1 MTVLKK
7 ILVLLFSRFLWT
19 LIGVV
24 ILCALIWFYGPLIS
38 FGDTQPLAS
47 DLTRIVVIG
56 VIIILW
62 LLSMLIRQMRAARAN
77 RVFVQELAAPSPD
90 VKRAP
95 GDENLAEVR
104 GKFQAILEQMKRSKL
119 GSRKFLRDMPWYV
132 IIGPPG
138 TGKTTAL
145 RQSGLHFPIDLSD
158 DLKGV
163 GGTRNCDWFFTED
176 AVLIDTAG
184 RYVEQQSDPEV
195 DAAEWKGFMDLLVR
209 HRGRRALNGVI
220 LTLSVQELAGD
231 DTSIREHGREIRK
244 RLAELREQTGLK
256 LPVYLM
262 ITKADLIPGFEE
274 FFGDLNLRDR
284 EQVWGATLGT
294 ADRVDSL
301 TVEREM
307 HALQEALET
316 RLTDRIA
323 DDLPLAARAAI
334 FRFPA
339 QVDQLTAPLKVLI
352 EAAFGESR
360 YEESPWL
367 RGIYLTSATQEGSPI
382 DQMLVGI
389 AGSLGLSAPAPEQ
402 RRHGEKRSFF
412 LRNLLTELIFPE
424 AGLGRFDPR
433 AEERRRWLWRGALA
447 AAAASVVLLG
457 TLFLF
462 SYLRWNGALGDQ
474 ERQLADLNARL
485 ANVAAREAPTDPL
498 DLNLALEAANA
509 TALAATTAPDGPLT
523 LAGPGA
529 APELEQIHT
538 IAYDRTLRNILEPRM
553 VAMVE
558 ATMWRHSRDPEFLLD
573 ALKAYQ
579 MLTGQ
584 APYDVDFLGN
594 WWQTVLP
601 EYAPIDPFPTEE
613 SVDSQLAA
621 LDRMRTEE
629 SKIEP
634 DPQLISVALQSICTI
649 PLAVRAYRSLLS
661 NPAVAGLPEWVPAEQ
676 TGPNGARVLTRLS
689 EKTLR
694 VGLPGAFTYAGFHNT
709 VLPLLPEVAAQSALD
724 RAVFAGGCNESAEV
738 SEEALQADIL
748 KLYYDDFI
756 AQWDGFLRDVRLVPI
771 TDLAAAQANLKDLSS
786 ADSALKRLLVSV
798 VSETDLARPA
808 EVAAESEGNP
818 ALEKAGMKAVSKL
831 GTIGRLVKTGT
842 KIAGQSGGDAAAEPP
857 PPPGKPVSDH
867 FLPIRAAVQEVDG
880 APPLLDD
887 AVAALAALSNE
898 LQTVAASPD
907 PQSALL
913 ARGGLP
919 QLTGT
924 IANEASRLP
933 DPIDKWVA
941 GIAGDT
947 ISVTREAV
955 IAQLNARWRADVL
968 PFCRSATGGRY
979 PFDQSSAIDVNTQD
993 FQRLFGPGGLI
1004 DAFVTDNLAA
1014 YVDSTVRPWQWR
1026 ADFGLDAGLLA
1037 PFERARSMRDALF
1050 PGGSGPV
1057 MAFTLQATDLSANA
1071 SRVTLNVDGQVLTY
1085 FNAATRP
1092 EPMTWPGRDG
1102 TNMITLSFAPVD
1114 GTSEIITSQS
1124 GSWAF
1129 LRLIRGGALSKTA
1142 QPDVFALR
1150 LSARGF
1156 SSSFDLRAN
1165 SVENPFDL
1173 TMFSGFNCPVG
1184 F

>member
-1 MTVLKK
+1 MAA
-7 ILVLLFSRFLWT
+7 IRAIFGFLVSRFLWT
-19 LIGVV
+19 LIGV
-24 ILCALIWFYGPLIS
+24 ILLCLLIWLYGPLVS
-38 FGDTQPLAS
+38 VGDMQPLAS
-47 DLTRIVVIG
+47 DLTRIIVIG

-77 RVFVQELAAPSPD
+77 RAFVQELAAPPPQET
-90 VKRAP
+90 RGP
-95 GDENLAEVR
+95 GDENLAEVQ
-104 GKFQAILEQMKRSKL
+104 GKFQNVLEQMKRSKL

-220 LTLSVQELAGD
+220 LTLSVQELAGSD
-231 DTSIREHGREIRK
+231 IAIRDHGREIRK

-262 ITKADLIPGFEE
+262 VTKADLIPGFEE
-274 FFGDLNLRDR
+274 FFGDLNARER

-294 ADRVDSL
+294 ADRVDAL

-307 HALQEALET
+307 RGLQEALEK
-316 RLTDRIA
+316 RLLDRIA
-323 DDLPLAARAAI
+323 DDLPLVQRAAI
-334 FRFPA
+334 FRFPS
-339 QVDQLTAPLKVLI
+339 QLDQLTGPLKVLV

-367 RGIYLTSATQEGSPI
+367 RGIYFTSATQEGSPI
-382 DQMLVGI
+382 DQMIGGI
-389 AGSLGLSAPAPEQ
+389 AGSLGLSTPPPEQ
-402 RRHGEKRSFF
+402 RRHGDKRSFF
-412 LRNLLTELIFPE
+412 LRALLTDLIFPE

-433 AEERRRWLWRGALA
+433 AEERRRWLWRGSLA
-447 AAAASVVLLG
+447 AAAISVVLLG

-474 ERQLADLNARL
+474 ERQLADLSARL

-509 TALAATTAPDGPLT
+509 TALAETPAPDGPLT
-523 LAGPGA
+523 IAGPDA
-529 APELEQIHT
+529 APELEQVHT
-538 IAYDRTLRNILEPRM
+538 IAYDRTLRHILEPRM

-558 ATMWRHSRDPEFLLD
+558 ATMWRHSRDPDFLLD

-584 APYDVDFLGN
+584 APYDTDFLGV

-601 EYAPIDPFPTEE
+601 DYAPIDPFPTDE
-613 SVDSQLAA
+613 SVDHQLAA
-621 LDRMRTEE
+621 LERMQFEQA
-629 SKIEP
+629 KIEP
-634 DPQLISVALQSICTI
+634 DPQLISAALQSICTI
-649 PLAVRAYRSLLS
+649 PLAVRAYRSLLTD
-661 NPAVAGLPEWVPAEQ
+661 PAIAGLSDWVPAEQ
-676 TGPNGARVLTRLS
+676 AGPNGARVLTRLS
-689 EKTLR
+689 EKSLR
-694 VGLPGAFTYAGFHNT
+694 VGLPGAFTYDGFHNT
-709 VLPLLPEVAAQSALD
+709 VLQVVPEVAAQAALD
-724 RAVFAGGCNESAEV
+724 RAVFAGGCNESAEA
-738 SEEALQADIL
+738 SQETLEADIL

-756 AQWDGFLRDVRLVPI
+756 AQWDGFLRDIRLTPI
-771 TDLAAAQANLKDLSS
+771 TDLAEAQRNLKDLSS
-786 ADSALKRLLVSV
+786 ADSALKRLLESV
-798 VSETDLARPA
+798 VAEVDLARPLA
-808 EVAAESEGNP
+808 EEGGADTAALQKG
-818 ALEKAGMKAVSKL
+818 GMKAASKL
-831 GTIGRLVKTGT
+831 GKLGKLVKSGA
-842 KIAGQSGGDAAAEPP
+842 KIARKTGAGGSDAAPP
-857 PPPGKPVSDH
+857 PPPGQPVSDH
-867 FLPIRAAVQEVDG
+867 FTAIRSTVQEVDG
-880 APPLLDD
+880 QPPLLDD
-887 AVAALAALSNE
+887 AVVALAALSNE

-924 IANEASRLP
+924 IANEAARLP

-979 PFDQSSAIDVNTQD
+979 PFAQGSAIDVNTQD

-1004 DAFVTDNLAA
+1004 DNFVNDNLAA

-1026 ADFGLDAGLLA
+1026 SDFGLDAALLA

-1057 MAFTLQATDLSANA
+1057 MAFTLQPTDLSANA
-1071 SRVTLNVDGQVLTY
+1071 SRVTLNVDGQALTY
-1085 FNAATRP
+1085 FNAAARP

-1114 GTSEIITSQS
+1114 GAAEIITSES

-1129 LRLIRGGALSKTA
+1129 LRLIRGGALSSTT

-1156 SSSFDLRAN
+1156 SASFDLRAN

-1173 TMFSGFNCPVG
+1173 TMFSGFSCPPG

>member
-1 MTVLKK
+1 M
-7 ILVLLFSRFLWT
+7 
-19 LIGVV
+19 
-24 ILCALIWFYGPLIS
+24 
-38 FGDTQPLAS
+38 
-47 DLTRIVVIG
+47 
-56 VIIILW
+56 
-62 LLSMLIRQMRAARAN
+62 
-77 RVFVQELAAPSPD
+77 
-90 VKRAP
+90 
-95 GDENLAEVR
+95 
-104 GKFQAILEQMKRSKL
+104 
-119 GSRKFLRDMPWYV
+119 
-132 IIGPPG
+132 
-138 TGKTTAL
+138 
-145 RQSGLHFPIDLSD
+145 
-158 DLKGV
+158 
-163 GGTRNCDWFFTED
+163 
-176 AVLIDTAG
+176 
-184 RYVEQQSDPEV
+184 
-195 DAAEWKGFMDLLVR
+195 
-209 HRGRRALNGVI
+209 NGVI
-220 LTLSVQELAGD
+220 LTLSVQELTAD
-231 DTSIREHGREIRK
+231 DATIRDYGREIRK

-262 ITKADLIPGFEE
+262 ITKSDLIPGFEA
-274 FFGDLNLRDR
+274 FFGDLNTRER

-294 ADRVDSL
+294 ADRVDGL

-307 HALQEALET
+307 KVLQESLEN
-316 RLTDRIA
+316 RLIDRIN
-323 DDLPLAARAAI
+323 DDLPLSERALV
-334 FRFPA
+334 FRFPS
-339 QVDQLTAPLKVLI
+339 QLDRLTGPLKVLV

-367 RGIYLTSATQEGSPI
+367 RGVYFTSATQEGSPI
-382 DQMLVGI
+382 DQMLGGI
-389 AGSLGLSAPAPEQ
+389 AGSLGLSAPQPEQ
-402 RRHGEKRSFF
+402 RRHGDKRSFF
-412 LRNLLTELIFPE
+412 LRNLLTDLIFPE
-424 AGLGRFDPR
+424 AGLGTFDPR
-433 AEERRRWLWRGALA
+433 AEERRRWIWRGSLA
-447 AAAASVVLLG
+447 ASAIAVVLLG

-462 SYLRWNGALGDQ
+462 SYLRWNGALDDQ
-474 ERQLADLNARL
+474 ERQLADLTARL

-498 DLNLALEAANA
+498 DLNLALDAANS
-509 TALAATTAPDGPLT
+509 TALAATPTPGGPLT

-529 APELEQIHT
+529 APELEQVHR

-553 VAMVE
+553 VAMTE

-584 APYDVDFLGN
+584 APYDADFLGA
-594 WWQTVLP
+594 WWQGALP

-613 SVDSQLAA
+613 SLDHQLAA
-621 LDRMRTEE
+621 LDRMRSEE
-629 SKIEP
+629 NKIAP
-634 DPQLISVALQSICTI
+634 DPQLISAALQSICTI
-649 PLAVRAYRSLLS
+649 PLAVRAYRSLRSDPL
-661 NPAVAGLPEWVPAEQ
+661 VAGLPDWVPAEN

-689 EKTLR
+689 EKSLR
-694 VGLPGAFTYAGFHNT
+694 VGLPGAFTYDGFHNS
-709 VLPLLPEVAAQSALD
+709 VLPLIPEVAAQAALD
-724 RAVFAGGCNESAEV
+724 RAVFAGGCNENAEA
-738 SEEALQADIL
+738 SEETLEADIL

-756 AQWDGFLRDVRLVPI
+756 AQWDGFLRDIRLTPI
-771 TDLAAAQANLKDLSS
+771 TDLAEAQRNLKDLSS
-786 ADSALKRLLVSV
+786 ADSALKRLLESV
-798 VSETDLARPA
+798 VAETDLARPT
-808 EVAAESEGNP
+808 EEEGGGDNAALQKGGT
-818 ALEKAGMKAVSKL
+818 KAASKL
-831 GTIGRLVKTGT
+831 GKLGKLVKAGT
-842 KIAGQSGGDAAAEPP
+842 KIARKTGAGGSEAEPP
-857 PPPGKPVSDH
+857 PPPGQPVSDH
-867 FLPIRAAVQEVDG
+867 FLTIRSTVQEVDG
-880 APPLLDD
+880 QPPLLDD
-887 AVAALAALSNE
+887 AVAALAALSSE

-919 QLTGT
+919 ELTGT
-924 IANEASRLP
+924 IANEAALLP

-1004 DAFVTDNLAA
+1004 DTFVNDNLAA

-1071 SRVTLNVDGQVLTY
+1071 SRVTLNVDGQALTY

-1092 EPMTWPGRDG
+1092 EPMTWPGSDG
-1102 TNMITLSFAPVD
+1102 TNMITLSFAPID
-1114 GTSEIITSQS
+1114 GAAEVITSES

-1150 LSARGF
+1150 LSAQGF

-1173 TMFSGFNCPVG
+1173 TMFSGFNCPSG

>member
-7 ILVLLFSRFLWT
+7 ILGVLLSRFLWT
-19 LIGVV
+19 LIGVA
-24 ILCALIWFYGPLIS
+24 ILCALIWFYGPLLS
-38 FGDTQPLAS
+38 FGDLQPLAS
-47 DLTRIVVIG
+47 ELTRIVVIG

-77 RVFVQELAAPSPD
+77 RVFVQELAAPAAT
-90 VKRAP
+90 AP
-95 GDENLAEVR
+95 PGPGEENLAEVQ
-104 GKFQAILEQMKRSKL
+104 GKFQAVLEQMKRSKL

-184 RYVEQQSDPEV
+184 RYVEQQSDP
-195 DAAEWKGFMDLLVR
+195 DADSAEWRGFMELLVK

-220 LTLSVQELAGD
+220 LTLSVQELSAGEAA
-231 DTSIREHGREIRK
+231 IRDHGREIRK

-262 ITKADLIPGFEE
+262 ITKADLLPGFEE
-274 FFGDLNLRDR
+274 FFGELNSRER

-294 ADRVDSL
+294 ADRVDGL

-307 HALQEALET
+307 QGLQESLEA
-316 RLTDRIA
+316 RLVDRIA
-323 DDLPLAARAAI
+323 DDLPLPDRAAI

-339 QVDQLTAPLKVLI
+339 QFDQLTAPLKTLV

-367 RGIYLTSATQEGSPI
+367 RGIYFSSATQEGSPI

-389 AGSLGLSAPAPEQ
+389 AGSLGLSAPRLQ
-402 RRHGEKRSFF
+402 DRRHGEKRSFF
-412 LRNLLTELIFPE
+412 LRNLLTDLIFPE

-433 AEERRRWLWRGALA
+433 AEERRRWIWRGALA
-447 AAAASVVLLG
+447 LSAMTVVLAG
-457 TLFLF
+457 TLFLL

-498 DLNLALEAANA
+498 DLNLALEAANE
-509 TALAATTAPDGPLT
+509 TALAATPAPDGVLT

-529 APELEQIHT
+529 GPELAQIQQ

-553 VAMVE
+553 VALVE
-558 ATMWRHSRDPEFLLD
+558 ATMWRHSRDPEFLLE
-573 ALKAYQ
+573 AMKAFQ

-584 APYDVDFLGN
+584 APYDADFLGA
-594 WWQTVLP
+594 WWQTILP
-601 EYAPIDPFPTEE
+601 DYAPIDPFPTEE
-613 SVDSQLAA
+613 SLANQLAA
-621 LDRMRTEE
+621 LDRMRSEDD
-629 SKIEP
+629 KIAP
-634 DPQLISVALQSICTI
+634 HDQLVSTALETICQI
-649 PLAVRAYRSLLS
+649 PLAVRAYRGLRSD
-661 NPAVAGLPEWVPAEQ
+661 PAVAGLADWVPAEE

-694 VGLPGAFTYAGFHNT
+694 VGLPGAFTYDGFHE
-709 VLPLLPEVAAQSALD
+709 VILPLVPEVAAQAALD
-724 RAVFAGGCNESAEV
+724 RAVFAGGCNESAEA
-738 SEEALQADIL
+738 STDTLEADIL

-756 AQWDGFLRDVRLVPI
+756 AQWDGFLRDVRLTPI
-771 TDLAAAQANLKDLSS
+771 GDLAAAQSNLKDLSS
-786 ADSALKRLLVSV
+786 ADSALKRLLDSV
-798 VSETDLARPA
+798 VYETDLARPA
-808 EVAAESEGNP
+808 EADETGGGIDAA
-818 ALEKAGMKAVSKL
+818 KAGNKAASKL
-831 GTIGRLVKTGT
+831 GKLGKLVKTGT
-842 KIAGQSGGDAAAEPP
+842 KIARKTGGGAEAAPP

-867 FLPIRAAVQEVDG
+867 FRDIRSAVQEVDG
-880 APPLLDD
+880 QPPLLDD

-924 IANEASRLP
+924 IANEAARLP

-968 PFCRSATGGRY
+968 PFCRSSTGGRY

-993 FQRLFGPGGLI
+993 FQRLFGPGGMI
-1004 DAFVTDNLAA
+1004 DSFVTDNLAN
-1014 YVDSTVRPWQWR
+1014 YVDSTVRPWRWR
-1026 ADFGLDAGLLA
+1026 SDFGLDAALLA

-1057 MAFTLQATDLSANA
+1057 MAFTLQATDLSPNA
-1071 SRVTLNVDGQVLTY
+1071 SRVTLNVDGQALTY

-1102 TNMITLSFAPVD
+1102 TNMITLSFAPVN
-1114 GTSEIITSQS
+1114 GAAEVITSES

-1129 LRLIRGGALSKTA
+1129 LRLIRGGQLSKSG
-1142 QPDVFALR
+1142 QPDLFKLR

-1173 TMFSGFNCPVG
+1173 TMFSGFTCPAG

>member
-1 MTVLKK
+1 MTLLKK
-7 ILVLLFSRFLWT
+7 IFGFLFSRFLWT
-19 LIGVV
+19 LIGIV
-24 ILCALIWFYGPLIS
+24 ILCLLIWLYGPLVS
-38 FGDTQPLAS
+38 LGEMQPLAS
-47 DLTRIVVIG
+47 ELARLGTIG
-56 VIIILW
+56 VIVILW
-62 LLSMLIRQMRAARAN
+62 LLSMLIGQMRAARAN
-77 RVFVQELAAPSPD
+77 RVFVQELAAPPP
-90 VKRAP
+90 VVRKAP
-95 GDENLAEVR
+95 GDENLAEVQA
-104 GKFQAILEQMKRSKL
+104 KFQGILDQMKRSKL

-158 DLKGV
+158 DLKGI

-195 DAAEWKGFMDLLVR
+195 DAAEWKGFTDLLVK

-231 DTSIREHGREIRK
+231 DVAIRENGREIRK

-274 FFGDLNLRDR
+274 FFGELNARER

-294 ADRVDSL
+294 ADRVDGL
-301 TVEREM
+301 TIEREM
-307 HALQEALET
+307 RALQETLEK
-316 RLTDRIA
+316 RLLDRIA
-323 DDLPLAARAAI
+323 DDLSLAQRAAI
-334 FRFPA
+334 FRFPS
-339 QVDQLTAPLKVLI
+339 QLELLTGPLKVLTD
-352 EAAFGESR
+352 AVFGESR

-367 RGIYLTSATQEGSPI
+367 RGIYFTSATQEGSPI
-382 DQMLVGI
+382 DQMVVGI
-389 AGSLGLSAPAPEQ
+389 AGSLGLPAPLPEM
-402 RRHGEKRSFF
+402 RRHGETRSFF
-412 LRNLLTELIFPE
+412 LRNLLTDLIFPE

-433 AEERRRWLWRGALA
+433 AEERRRWAWRGALA
-447 AAAASVVLLG
+447 LAAMSVVVLG
-457 TLFLF
+457 TVFLF
-462 SYLRWNGALGDQ
+462 SYLRWNGTLRDQ

-498 DLNLALEAANA
+498 DLNLALDAALA
-509 TALAATTAPDGPLT
+509 TAQAATPAPEGPLT
-523 LAGPGA
+523 LLGPGA
-529 APELEQIHT
+529 GPELEQLHA

-553 VAMVE
+553 VALLE

-584 APYDVDFLGN
+584 APYDADFLAG
-594 WWQTVLP
+594 WWQTTLP
-601 EYAPIDPFPTEE
+601 EYAPIPPFPTED
-613 SVDSQLAA
+613 SLTSQLAA
-621 LDRMRTEE
+621 LNRMRSEE
-629 SKIEP
+629 VKIAP
-634 DPQLISVALQSICTI
+634 DPQLVSVALQSICTI
-649 PLAVRAYRSLLS
+649 PLAVRAYRALLS
-661 NPAVAGLPEWVPAEQ
+661 NPAVAGLPEWVPAEK
-676 TGPNGARVLTRLS
+676 TGPNGARVMTRLS

-694 VGLPGAFTYAGFHNT
+694 NGLPGAFTYAGFHST
-709 VLPLLPEVAAQSALD
+709 VLPLIPEVAAQAALD
-724 RAVFAGGCNESAEV
+724 RAVFAGGCNENAEA
-738 SEEALQADIL
+738 SEDVLEADIL
-748 KLYYDDFI
+748 KLYYDDYI
-756 AQWDGFLRDVRLVPI
+756 AQWDGFLRDVRLSPI
-771 TDLAAAQANLKDLSS
+771 TDLAGAQANLKDLSS
-786 ADSALKRLLVSV
+786 ADSALRRLLVAV
-798 VSETDLARPA
+798 VEETDLARPVA
-808 EVAAESEGNP
+808 EPQAGDNA

-831 GTIGRLVKTGT
+831 GALGKLVKSGR
-842 KIAGQSGGDAAAEPP
+842 KIAGKSGADGAAAEPP

-867 FLPIRAAVQEVDG
+867 FLAIRGSVQEVDG
-880 APPLLDD
+880 KPPLLDD

-898 LQTVAASPD
+898 LQTVTASPD
-907 PQSALL
+907 PQAALL

-919 QLTGT
+919 QLTGS
-924 IANEASRLP
+924 IANEATRLP

-979 PFDQSSAIDVNTQD
+979 PFDQASAIDVNTQD

-1004 DAFVTDNLAA
+1004 DAFINDNLAA

-1026 ADFGLDAGLLA
+1026 ADFGLNADVLA
-1037 PFERARSMRDALF
+1037 PFQRARAMRDALF

-1057 MAFTLQATDLSANA
+1057 MAFTLQPMDLSANA
-1071 SRVTLNVDGQVLTY
+1071 SRVTLNVDGQALTY
-1085 FNAATRP
+1085 FNAAARP
-1092 EPMTWPGRDG
+1092 QPMTWPGPDG
-1102 TNMITLSFAPVD
+1102 TNMITLSFAPLD
-1114 GTSEIITSQS
+1114 GTAEVITSES

-1142 QPDVFALR
+1142 QPDVFQLR
-1150 LSARGF
+1150 LAARGF
-1156 SSSFDLRAN
+1156 SASFDLRAN

-1173 TMFSGFNCPVG
+1173 TMFSGFNCPAG

>member
-1 MTVLKK
+1 MAVLKK
-7 ILVLLFSRFLWT
+7 ILGFLFSRFLWT
-19 LIGVV
+19 LIGVI
-24 ILCALIWFYGPLIS
+24 ILCVLIWLYGPLIS
-38 FGDTQPLAS
+38 FGEMQPLAS
-47 DLTRIVVIG
+47 DLTRIIVIG

-62 LLSMLIRQMRAARAN
+62 LLSMLLRQMRAARAN
-77 RVFVQELAAPSPD
+77 RVFVQELAAPPPEA
-90 VKRAP
+90 KRGP
-95 GDENLAEVR
+95 GDENLAEVQS
-104 GKFQAILEQMKRSKL
+104 KFQGVLEQMKRSKL

-231 DTSIREHGREIRK
+231 DTSIRDHGREIRK

-274 FFGDLNLRDR
+274 FFGDLNSRDR

-294 ADRVDSL
+294 ADRIDGL
-301 TVEREM
+301 TVDREM
-307 HALQEALET
+307 QALQAALET
-316 RLTDRIA
+316 RLMDRIA
-323 DDLPLAARAAI
+323 DDLPLPQRAAI

-339 QVDQLTAPLKVLI
+339 QLDQLTAPLKVLI

-389 AGSLGLSAPAPEQ
+389 SGSLGLSAPVPEQ

-447 AAAASVVLLG
+447 ASAAAVVLLG

-462 SYLRWNGALGDQ
+462 SFLRWTGALGDQ
-474 ERQLADLNARL
+474 ERQLTDLTARL

-509 TALAATTAPDGPLT
+509 TALAATPAPEGPLT

-529 APELEQIHT
+529 LPELNQIHT

-584 APYDVDFLGN
+584 APYDAEFLSN
-594 WWQTVLP
+594 WWQVALP

-613 SVDSQLAA
+613 SLDHQLAA
-621 LDRMRTEE
+621 LDRMRSEE
-629 SKIEP
+629 AKIEP
-634 DPQLISVALQSICTI
+634 DAQLVSVALQSICTI

-661 NPAVAGLPEWVPAEQ
+661 NPAVAGLPEWVPAEE

-689 EKTLR
+689 ERTLR
-694 VGLPGAFTYAGFHNT
+694 DGLPGAFTYDGFHST
-709 VLPLLPEVAAQSALD
+709 VLPLLPEVAAQAALD
-724 RAVFAGGCNESAEV
+724 RAVFAGGCNENAEA
-738 SEEALQADIL
+738 SEEKLQADIL

-756 AQWDGFLRDVRLVPI
+756 AQWDGFLRDIRLTPI
-771 TDLAAAQANLKDLSS
+771 TDLTDAQSNLKDLSS
-786 ADSALKRLLVSV
+786 ADSALKRLLLSV
-798 VSETDLARPA
+798 VAETDLTRPPETPEA
-808 EVAAESEGNP
+808 EGGGNAA
-818 ALEKAGMKAVSKL
+818 AEKAGMKAVSKL
-831 GTIGRLVKTGT
+831 GRIGKLVKTGVR
-842 KIAGQSGGDAAAEPP
+842 IAGSGGDAAAEPP
-857 PPPGKPVSDH
+857 PPPGLPVSEH
-867 FLPIRAAVQEVDG
+867 FIPIRSTVQEVDG

-924 IANEASRLP
+924 IANEATRLP

-979 PFDQSSAIDVNTQD
+979 PFDQGSAIDVNTQD

-1004 DAFVTDNLAA
+1004 DGFVNDNLAA
-1014 YVDSTVRPWQWR
+1014 YVDSTVRPWKWR
-1026 ADFGLDAGLLA
+1026 ADFGLDASLLA

-1114 GTSEIITSQS
+1114 GTSEIISSES

-1129 LRLIRGGALSKTA
+1129 LRLIRGGALSETA

-1156 SSSFDLRAN
+1156 SSTFDLRAN

-1173 TMFSGFNCPVG
+1173 TMFSGFSCPVG

>member
-7 ILVLLFSRFLWT
+7 IFGFLFSRCLWT
-19 LIGVV
+19 LIGVA
-24 ILCALIWFYGPLIS
+24 ILCVLIWLYGPLIS
-38 FGDTQPLAS
+38 FGAMQPLAS

-62 LLSMLIRQMRAARAN
+62 LLSMLIRQMRAAKAN
-77 RVFVQELAAPSPD
+77 RVFVQELAAPPPE
-90 VKRAP
+90 VRRGP
-95 GDENLAEVR
+95 GEENLAEVQA
-104 GKFQAILEQMKRSKL
+104 KFQGVLEQMKRSKL

-195 DAAEWKGFMDLLVR
+195 DAAEWKGFMDLLVK

-231 DTSIREHGREIRK
+231 DASIREHGREIRK

-274 FFGDLNLRDR
+274 FFGDLNSRER

-294 ADRVDSL
+294 ADRVDGL

-307 HALQEALET
+307 QGLQAALEN
-316 RLTDRIA
+316 RLVDRIA
-323 DDLPLAARAAI
+323 DDLPLPQRAAI
-334 FRFPA
+334 FRFPS
-339 QVDQLTAPLKVLI
+339 QLDQLTGPLKVLI
-352 EAAFGESR
+352 DAAFGESR

-382 DQMLVGI
+382 DQMIVGI
-389 AGSLGLSAPAPEQ
+389 AGSLGLSAPPPEQ
-402 RRHGEKRSFF
+402 RRHGDKRSFF
-412 LRNLLTELIFPE
+412 LRNLLTDLIFPE

-447 AAAASVVLLG
+447 ASAASVVLLG

-498 DLNLALEAANA
+498 DLNLALDAANA
-509 TALAATTAPDGPLT
+509 TALAQTPAPDDTLT
-523 LAGPGA
+523 MAGPGA

-558 ATMWRHSRDPEFLLD
+558 ATMWRHSRDPDFLLD

-584 APYDVDFLGN
+584 APYDAEFLGV
-594 WWQTVLP
+594 WWQTALP

-613 SVDSQLAA
+613 SVDHQLAA
-621 LDRMRTEE
+621 LDRMRSEE

-634 DPQLISVALQSICTI
+634 DPQLLSVALQSICTI
-649 PLAVRAYRSLLS
+649 PLAVRAYRSLRS
-661 NPAVAGLPEWVPAEQ
+661 DPAVAGLPEWVPAEE

-689 EKTLR
+689 EKSLR
-694 VGLPGAFTYAGFHNT
+694 AGLPGAFTYDGFHNT
-709 VLPLLPEVAAQSALD
+709 VLPLVPEVAAQAALD
-724 RAVFAGGCNESAEV
+724 RAVFAGGCNESAEA
-738 SEEALQADIL
+738 SEDTLEADIL

-756 AQWDGFLRDVRLVPI
+756 AQWDGFLRDIRLTPI
-771 TDLAAAQANLKDLSS
+771 GDLAAAQANLKDLSS
-786 ADSALKRLLVSV
+786 ADSALKRLLDSV
-798 VSETDLARPA
+798 VAETDLARPV
-808 EVAAESEGNP
+808 EEEGGGDNAA
-818 ALEKAGMKAVSKL
+818 AQKAGMKAASKL
-831 GTIGRLVKTGT
+831 GKLGKLVKTGA
-842 KIAGQSGGDAAAEPP
+842 KIARKTGGGADAEPP

-867 FLPIRAAVQEVDG
+867 FLAIRGTVQEVDG
-880 APPLLDD
+880 QPPLLGD
-887 AVAALAALSNE
+887 AVAALTALSNE

-919 QLTGT
+919 QLTGA
-924 IANEASRLP
+924 IANEAARLP

-979 PFDQSSAIDVNTQD
+979 PFDQASAIDVNTQD

-1004 DAFVTDNLAA
+1004 DTFTNDNLAA
-1014 YVDSTVRPWQWR
+1014 YVDNTVRPWQWR

-1037 PFERARSMRDALF
+1037 PFQRARSMRDALF

-1114 GTSEIITSQS
+1114 GAAEIITSQS